1 MAKDSNDKMSSIVMK
16 AIDAT
21 TFSELQAF
29 TKDLEGRP
37 IDRLL
42 RDVIDLVKVSD
53 SKAQLVSYVV
63 ATKYRHGDANVR
75 KTILAS
81 LEATVRGM
89 AEGELR
95 DRVSFIVDRIRIQE
109 S

>member
-1 MAKDSNDKMSSIVMK
+1 MAKDSNDKMSSIVMR

-21 TFSELQAF
+21 TFTELQAF

-42 RDVIDLVKVSD
+42 HDVIDLVKVSD
-53 SKAQLVSYVV
+53 SKAQLVSYVL
-63 ATKYRHGDANVR
+63 ATKYRRADAKVR
-75 KTILAS
+75 KMILDS
-81 LEATVRGM
+81 LEATAKGM
-89 AEGELR
+89 SEGELR
-95 DRVSFIVDRIRIQE
+95 DRVTFIIDRIRNQE